1 MPGMTGVPGIVDLQ
15 SAWLATARG
24 AIDRLTLEIAGC
36 EIDQISQAL
45 AKPLSSIEPPPDI
58 VHRCVLASVLLDAGR
73 AIVETLHAAT
83 TTDSCSCRAF
93 CWSHTTAFTA
103 WDRHDPRDTF
113 AEWTRAFVNHFERE
127 HPPPPVAKAALL
139 VRSNPSAVWTIERLA
154 RRLEVGRARLR
165 ADFAAAFDV
174 KLSSY
179 VQLVR
184 ATHALRLLRTAAKVE
199 AIAWDVGYR
208 SKKDL
213 YAALTR
219 WVGATPTEL
228 RTLSE
233 EERNWLE
240 CELRVRCVHG
250 RMGLNVICGSLAS
263 SDTPASLRPRRRRQ
277 STPRRRK

>member
-1 MPGMTGVPGIVDLQ
+1 MPGMAEMQ
-15 SAWLATARG
+15 SAWLATARS

-45 AKPLSSIEPPPDI
+45 AKPLSSIEPAPDV
-58 VHRCVLASVLLDAGR
+58 VHRPALASVLLDAGR
-73 AIVETLHAAT
+73 TIVETLHAARP
-83 TTDSCSCRAF
+83 TDSCGCRAF
-93 CWSHTTAFTA
+93 CWSRTSAFTA
-103 WDRHDPRDTF
+103 WDHHDPRDAF
-113 AEWTRAFVNHFERE
+113 AEWTRAFVSYFERE
-127 HPPPPVAKAALL
+127 HPPAPVVKAAALI
-139 VRSNPSAVWTIERLA
+139 RTDPSAAWTIERLSSQ
-154 RRLEVGRARLR
+154 LTVGRARLR
-165 ADFAAAFDV
+165 ADFVASFDV

-228 RTLSE
+228 RELSDD
-233 EERNWLE
+233 ERDWLE
-240 CELRVRCVHG
+240 CELRIRCVHG
-250 RMGLNVICGSLAS
+250 RTGLNVICGALAS
-263 SDTPASLRPRRRRQ
+263 SDMSAFHRPRPRRQ
-277 STPRRRK
+277 STPRRHR

>member
-1 MPGMTGVPGIVDLQ
+1 MPGMADLQ
-15 SAWLATARG
+15 SAWLATARS

-36 EIDQISQAL
+36 ELDRISEAL
-45 AKPLSSIEPPPDI
+45 AKPLSSIEPAPDA
-58 VHRCVLASVLLDAGR
+58 VHRSALASVLLDAGR
-73 AIVETLHAAT
+73 TIVETLHASRPTA
-83 TTDSCSCRAF
+83 SCGCRAF
-93 CWSHTTAFTA
+93 CWSRTSAFTA

-113 AEWTRAFVNHFERE
+113 ADWTRAFVGYFERE
-127 HPPPPVAKAALL
+127 HPSPPAVKAAALI
-139 VRSNPSAVWTIERLA
+139 RTDPSAAWTIARLA
-154 RRLEVGRARLR
+154 RRVEVGRARLR
-165 ADFAAAFDV
+165 ADFVASFDV

-228 RTLSE
+228 RDLSDD
-233 EERNWLE
+233 ERDWLE
-240 CELRVRCVHG
+240 CELRIRCVHG
-250 RMGLNVICGSLAS
+250 RTGLNVICGALAS
-263 SDTPASLRPRRRRQ
+263 SDTSASHRPRRRRQ
-277 STPRRRK
+277 STPRQRR